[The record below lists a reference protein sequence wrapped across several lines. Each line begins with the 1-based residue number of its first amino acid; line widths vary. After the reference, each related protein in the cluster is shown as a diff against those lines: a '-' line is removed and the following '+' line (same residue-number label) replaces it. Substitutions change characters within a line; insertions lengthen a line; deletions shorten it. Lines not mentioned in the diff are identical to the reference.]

1 MRRLFVD
8 CDDTLIIYD
17 DEDEVKHPYGYI
29 KGYPYR
35 LNEPL
40 IRYIKWFAEEYPE
53 ELIVIWSGG
62 GGDYAR
68 TIVERVLPDVDV
80 VTMIKDATTYPLV
93 RADDI
98 VVDDQ
103 DLPLPN
109 KIHRPNGGIIEKQ
122 GPVAKR

>member
-1 MRRLFVD
+1 MSRLFVD

-17 DEDEVKHPYGYI
+17 NEDDGELHAYGYL
-29 KGYPYR
+29 KGFPYH
-35 LNEPL
+35 LNGPL
-40 IRYIKWFAEEYPE
+40 VSYIKWFAEEYPE

-68 TIVERVLPDVDV
+68 TIAERIFPGMEVA
-80 VTMIKDATTYPLV
+80 TMIKDETTYPLV
-93 RADDI
+93 RENDI

-109 KIHRPNGGIIEKQ
+109 KIHRPNGL
-122 GPVAKR
+122 PSAL